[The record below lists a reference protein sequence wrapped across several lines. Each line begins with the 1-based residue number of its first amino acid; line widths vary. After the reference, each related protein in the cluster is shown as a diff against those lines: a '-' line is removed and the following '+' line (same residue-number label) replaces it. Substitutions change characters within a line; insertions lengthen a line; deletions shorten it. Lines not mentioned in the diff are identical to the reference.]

1 MCCALDDNGE
11 DISSVE
17 FLQYDFTTIEIATD
31 FFSDTNKLGQGGF
44 GAVYKVRKEFE
55 WNMSLI
61 IIGGNI
67 IQFSS
72 LLTAIL

>member
-44 GAVYKVRKEFE
+44 GAVYKVRTE
-55 WNMSLI
+55 MSSI
-61 IIGGNI
+61 KNCSY
-67 IQFSS
+67 FSDQGKNC
-72 LLTAIL
+72 